1 MMAGS
6 LDFPK
11 PDNNSAAI
19 LNSEDMRHQL
29 MEILAPI
36 YKKIEEGKSLTN
48 NELVQYN
55 QALRNT
61 IVSQFTNVA
70 NKISTKLEI
79 QPGDSPE
86 TAKTKSAAGKVIHNY
101 LSTVTDWLMK
111 AVETAYKKFVEGAQ
125 YCYELLKGSLQ
136 KLYDAWFGN

>member
-1 MMAGS
+1 MAGS
-6 LDFPK
+6 SDFPI
-11 PDNNSAAI
+11 PDSSSAAI
-19 LNSEDMRHQL
+19 LNSDDMRQQL
-29 MEILAPI
+29 MDILAPI

-70 NKISTKLEI
+70 KRISSKLEI

-86 TAKTKSAAGKVIHNY
+86 TTKTKSAAGKVIHNY
-101 LSTVTDWLMK
+101 LATVTDWLMK
-111 AVETAYKKFVEGAQ
+111 AVETAYRKFVEGAQ
-125 YCYELLKGSLQ
+125 WCYELLKGSLQ
-136 KLYDAWFGN
+136 KLYDIWFGN